1 MEENKKKELIIPLK
15 AVFFDFDGVILDS
28 VNVKTEAFAKMFRS
42 YGSEVEQKVVDYHLA
57 HCGISRFNKFRYYY
71 EKLLNKSINEEEIAN
86 LGDKFSQLVLQGVL
100 EAPFI
105 EGALESLQ
113 LLHKQNIPA
122 FVVSGTPEEELK
134 FIIKRRNIEVWF
146 KEVHG
151 SPRLKHEIIQDIQ
164 KRYNIESSKS
174 LFVGDA
180 MTDYNAA
187 KATGTRFFGIVSKNT
202 SSPFPQDTQI
212 SSTVCFLSE

>member
-1 MEENKKKELIIPLK
+1 MKNRKETMALQ

-28 VNVKTEAFAKMFRS
+28 VHVKTKAFAILFSS
-42 YGSEVEQKVVDYHLA
+42 YGPEIEKQVIEYHLA
-57 HCGISRFNKFRYYY
+57 HGGISRFEKFRYYY
-71 EKLLNKSINEEEIAN
+71 EELLHTPVSEEQILK
-86 LGDKFSQLVLQGVL
+86 LGDQFSELALQGVL

-105 EGALESLQ
+105 EGALESLKE
-113 LLHKQNIPA
+113 LHQKRIPA

-134 FIIKRRNIEVWF
+134 HIIRKRNIDLWF

-151 SPRLKHEIIQDIQ
+151 SPRLKHEIVLDIQ
-164 KRYNIESSKS
+164 TRYNLELSAC

-187 KATGTRFFGIVSKNT
+187 AITGTDFLGIVPPNL
-202 SSPFPQDTQI
+202 SSPFPPGTSV
-212 SSTVCFLSE
+212 SSSVCFF